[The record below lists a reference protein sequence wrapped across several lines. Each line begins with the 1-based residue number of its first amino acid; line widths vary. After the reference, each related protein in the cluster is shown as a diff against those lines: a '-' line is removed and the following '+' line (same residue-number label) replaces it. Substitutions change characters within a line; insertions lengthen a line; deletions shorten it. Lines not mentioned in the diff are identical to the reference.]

1 VLWCLLESE
10 QSNKSLFVCLCLA
23 AGSSTLK
30 VRSGNK
36 SVVVLNSHRLY
47 SVEGTE
53 GSKPTNFM
61 DVGPIGVNDQ
71 GHPQKG
77 TATTE
82 LRAPP
87 TIVGKLGKI
96 EPLETCVNFK
106 DKCDEGI
113 PSEGQ
118 EKQEKQ
124 SDNQKKAKE
133 AQDAAA
139 KKLQDIVANLPS
151 KQQTEK
157 YFFRVV
163 AFAYDLTYLTGTW
176 VLHFIDQ
183 NIIQNDKVQ
192 HYWKRFHEKMEQAK
206 KD

>member
-1 VLWCLLESE
+1 
-10 QSNKSLFVCLCLA
+10 
-23 AGSSTLK
+23 STLK
-30 VRSGNK
+30 VRNGNK
-36 SVVVLNSHRLY
+36 SVVVLNAYRVY
-47 SVEGTE
+47 SAGGTD

-61 DVGPIGVNDQ
+61 AGPIGLDDQ
-71 GHPQKG
+71 GQPQKG
-77 TATTE
+77 VATTE
-82 LRAPP
+82 MRTPP
-87 TIVGKLGKI
+87 AFVSKLGKI
-96 EPLETCVNFK
+96 QPLETCVKIKEN
-106 DKCDEGI
+106 CEETA
-113 PSEGQ
+113 PSEEQG
-118 EKQEKQ
+118 KQTD
-124 SDNQKKAKE
+124 SQKKAKE

-157 YFFRVV
+157 YFFRVI

-183 NIIQNDKVQ
+183 NIIQNEKVQ